1 MILMRLY
8 RQCFLMHKFFVY
20 QKNRNHYSPPYFP
33 FQGGSSEEITR
44 LVVFIIWSFYCFV
57 VIIIT
62 VSIYYFFVSLL
73 LLLLLLL
80 FLLSEVLSPKSQ
92 PIKLSLQAERYFN
105 SNTQAA
111 LWRMLSDWASVQK
124 SSVG

>member
-1 MILMRLY
+1 M
-8 RQCFLMHKFFVY
+8 Y

-80 FLLSEVLSPKSQ
+80 FLLSEVLIPKSQ